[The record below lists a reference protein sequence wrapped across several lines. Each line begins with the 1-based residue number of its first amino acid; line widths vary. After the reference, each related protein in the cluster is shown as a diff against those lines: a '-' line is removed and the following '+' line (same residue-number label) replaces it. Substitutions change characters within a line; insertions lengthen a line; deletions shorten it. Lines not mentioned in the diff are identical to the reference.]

1 MDSGLKRTLEQ
12 KVYAGERLTRDDGIA
27 LFDADELAW
36 LGRLAHHRRTE
47 SFADRATFAA
57 DRSIDASEIVYGRA
71 EDPAAHLVDAVL
83 NLREDLRPASLV
95 LSKEDGAPAE
105 ALRTFAVARLL
116 LDPAVHLTAD
126 YASHGPA
133 LVQLLLN
140 YGADDLTGIPAA
152 QTDDQRTDGQR
163 TGSEKTDGQ
172 RTDGEKTDGQ
182 KTDGEKTGG
191 TPEQR
196 WRNADR
202 RAVELD
208 ADQEL
213 LELIWDAGLRPV
225 ERDASYRVVRE
236 HDAPAPLAERRA
248 VPQKVWA

>member
-12 KVYAGERLTRDDGIA
+12 KVYAGERLTRDDGIV
-27 LFDADELAW
+27 LFGTDELAW

-47 SFADRATFAA
+47 SYADRVTFAA
-57 DRSIDASEIVYGRA
+57 DRSIDAGEIAYGRA

-83 NLREDLRPASLV
+83 NLREDLRPPSVTLV
-95 LSKEDGAPAE
+95 KEDGAPAE

-140 YGADDLTGIPAA
+140 YGADDLAGIP
-152 QTDDQRTDGQR
+152 
-163 TGSEKTDGQ
+163 S
-172 RTDGEKTDGQ
+172 GERD
-182 KTDGEKTGG
+182 EEG

-196 WRNADR
+196 WRNADK

-208 ADQEL
+208 PGQEL

-225 ERDASYRVVRE
+225 ERDASYGVVRE
-236 HDAPAPLAERRA
+236 YDAPAPLADRRA

>member
-1 MDSGLKRTLEQ
+1 MDSGWKSALEQ
-12 KVYAGERLTRDDGIA
+12 KVYAGERLTRDDGIV
-27 LFDADELAW
+27 LFGGDDLAW

-47 SFADRATFAA
+47 SYADRATFAA
-57 DRSIDASEIVYGRA
+57 DRAIDAGEIAYGRA
-71 EDPAAHLVDAVL
+71 ADPAAHLVDAVL
-83 NLREDLRPASLV
+83 NLREDLRPSALV
-95 LSKEDGAPAE
+95 LVKEDGAPAE

-140 YGADDLTGIPAA
+140 YGADDLSGVPTQAEA
-152 QTDDQRTDGQR
+152 EADDEAEAGR
-163 TGSEKTDGQ
+163 TGDA
-172 RTDGEKTDGQ
+172 GEKGR
-182 KTDGEKTGG
+182 
-191 TPEQR
+191 PEQR
-196 WRNADR
+196 WRHADR

-208 ADQEL
+208 AAREL

-225 ERDASYRVVRE
+225 ERDASFGAIHE
-236 HDAPAPLAERRA
+236 HDAPVPLADRRA